1 MDEYEIIS
9 NLEFI
14 IAGLPL
20 SAAESY
26 SARHFFDV
34 GEWLLCLEEIVS
46 IVYKRK
52 IVLDDETNRILR
64 IMMDYWPETYDL
76 VNKPGGSI

>member
-1 MDEYEIIS
+1 MDQSEIIA
-9 NLEFI
+9 NIDYL

-26 SARHFFDV
+26 SARRLFQV

-46 IVYKRK
+46 IVYKRG